1 MEVPLVPNKTEYIG
15 VNYQRVV
22 RYDLY
27 TANETE
33 VEISYNNS
41 DTCVNRSIQEQALYI
56 YLFG

>member
-41 DTCVNRSIQEQALYI
+41 DTCVNRSIQE
-56 YLFG
+56 